1 MPRGW
6 PELRSCA
13 PGLSSGL
20 GQIRRGPAVCGGSRP
35 GRLIGCQGSNHTAHL
50 HVSGDGSQADA
61 PDLAPGKRFGFIPT
75 ALSLAGGGKPETP
88 QLNMAVVTL
97 AEMMEAGAHF
107 GHQTRRW
114 NPKMSRY
121 IYCARN
127 GVHIIDL
134 VQTAVCMNNAYK
146 WTRSAARSGKR
157 FLFVGTKK
165 QASEVIA
172 IEATR
177 CGAAYVNQR
186 WLGGMLTNWTTMRA
200 RIDRLKDLERMESSG
215 AIAMRPKKEAAVLRR
230 ELERLQKY
238 LGGLKNMR
246 RLPDVVVLVD
256 QRRETNAVLEARKL
270 DIPLVSML
278 DTNCDPDLCDVP
290 IPCNDDAVRSVQLVL
305 GRLADAIN
313 EGRHG
318 AQDQRGGYDD
328 EEG

>member
-1 MPRGW
+1 
-6 PELRSCA
+6 
-13 PGLSSGL
+13 
-20 GQIRRGPAVCGGSRP
+20 
-35 GRLIGCQGSNHTAHL
+35 
-50 HVSGDGSQADA
+50 
-61 PDLAPGKRFGFIPT
+61 
-75 ALSLAGGGKPETP
+75 
-88 QLNMAVVTL
+88 MAVVTL

-165 QASEVIA
+165 QASEVVA
-172 IEATR
+172 LEAAR
-177 CGAAYVNQR
+177 CGASYVNQR
-186 WLGGMLTNWTTMRA
+186 WLGGMLTNWTTMKA

-215 AIAMRPKKEAAVLRR
+215 AIAMRPKKEGAVLRR

-256 QRRETNAVLEARKL
+256 QRRESNAVLEARKL
-270 DIPLVSML
+270 DIPWCRCSTPTAIPISAKFPSPATTTPCVPCSWCWVASPMPSMKAAMAT
-278 DTNCDPDLCDVP
+278 TNS
-290 IPCNDDAVRSVQLVL
+290 AV
-305 GRLADAIN
+305 ATTPKA
-313 EGRHG
+313 E
-318 AQDQRGGYDD
+318 AF
-328 EEG
+328 

>member
-1 MPRGW
+1 MFP
-6 PELRSCA
+6 
-13 PGLSSGL
+13 
-20 GQIRRGPAVCGGSRP
+20 
-35 GRLIGCQGSNHTAHL
+35 NTAHL
-50 HVSGDGSQADA
+50 RVSGDLSAAPPGAAD
-61 PDLAPGKRFGFIPT
+61 R
-75 ALSLAGGGKPETP
+75 SLAGGGKPETP
-88 QLNMAVVTL
+88 ITMAVVTL

-134 VQTAVCMNNAYK
+134 VQTAVCINNAYK
-146 WTRSAARSGKR
+146 WVRSAARSGKR

-172 IEATR
+172 QEATR

-200 RIDRLKDLERMESSG
+200 RIERLKDLERMESSG

-230 ELERLQKY
+230 ELDRLQKY

-290 IPCNDDAVRSVQLVL
+290 IPCNDDAVRSVHLVL
-305 GRLADAIN
+305 SRLADAIN

-318 AQDQRGGYDD
+318 AGDQGQADQG
-328 EEG
+328 

>member
-1 MPRGW
+1 M
-6 PELRSCA
+6 
-13 PGLSSGL
+13 
-20 GQIRRGPAVCGGSRP
+20 
-35 GRLIGCQGSNHTAHL
+35 IGCFRTNHTAHL
-50 HVSGDGSQADA
+50 RVSGDPSSNARRPFWSYGSFWI
-61 PDLAPGKRFGFIPT
+61 PGRWR
-75 ALSLAGGGKPETP
+75 
-88 QLNMAVVTL
+88 
-97 AEMMEAGAHF
+97 
-107 GHQTRRW
+107 QTR
-114 NPKMSRY
+114 NP
-121 IYCARN
+121 
-127 GVHIIDL
+127 
-134 VQTAVCMNNAYK
+134 K

-177 CGAAYVNQR
+177 CGASYVNQR

-318 AQDQRGGYDD
+318 AQDQGRDD
-328 EEG
+328 EG

>member
-1 MPRGW
+1 
-6 PELRSCA
+6 
-13 PGLSSGL
+13 
-20 GQIRRGPAVCGGSRP
+20 
-35 GRLIGCQGSNHTAHL
+35 
-50 HVSGDGSQADA
+50 
-61 PDLAPGKRFGFIPT
+61 
-75 ALSLAGGGKPETP
+75 
-88 QLNMAVVTL
+88 MAVVTL

-146 WTRSAARSGKR
+146 WVRSASRSGKR

-172 IEATR
+172 QEATR

-200 RIDRLKDLERMESSG
+200 RIDRLKDLERMEASG

-230 ELERLQKY
+230 ELERLQ
-238 LGGLKNMR
+238 
-246 RLPDVVVLVD
+246 
-256 QRRETNAVLEARKL
+256 
-270 DIPLVSML
+270 
-278 DTNCDPDLCDVP
+278 
-290 IPCNDDAVRSVQLVL
+290 
-305 GRLADAIN
+305 
-313 EGRHG
+313 
-318 AQDQRGGYDD
+318 
-328 EEG
+328 

>member
-1 MPRGW
+1 M
-6 PELRSCA
+6 
-13 PGLSSGL
+13 
-20 GQIRRGPAVCGGSRP
+20 
-35 GRLIGCQGSNHTAHL
+35 
-50 HVSGDGSQADA
+50 
-61 PDLAPGKRFGFIPT
+61 KRFIFT
-75 ALSLAGGGKPETP
+75 E
-88 QLNMAVVTL
+88 
-97 AEMMEAGAHF
+97 
-107 GHQTRRW
+107 
-114 NPKMSRY
+114 
-121 IYCARN
+121 RN
-127 GVHIIDL
+127 GIYIIDL
-134 VQTAVCMNNAYK
+134 QQSLAYIDRAYEFVRE
-146 WTRSAARSGKR
+146 TVAHGGTV
-157 FLFVGTKK
+157 LFVGTKK

-177 CGAAYVNQR
+177 CGASYVNQR

-318 AQDQRGGYDD
+318 AQDQGRDD
-328 EEG
+328 EG